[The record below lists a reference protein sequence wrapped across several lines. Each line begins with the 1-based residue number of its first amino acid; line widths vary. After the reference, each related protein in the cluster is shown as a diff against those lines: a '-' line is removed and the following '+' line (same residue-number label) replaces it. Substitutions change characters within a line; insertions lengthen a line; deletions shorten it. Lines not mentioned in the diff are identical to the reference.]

1 MKLGI
6 YQIASLFPNFLSI
19 EIKRNVFL
27 FPFLFPFSF
36 GFGMV
41 LHGKHQQIPGNRS
54 NRSSSAG
61 SRVGMALIERK
72 IPHTFAV
79 HTYTRP
85 TVCQFC
91 KKLLRGLFKQGVQCK
106 DCQYNAHKKC
116 IDKVPKDCAGEKEPN
131 PSEFNDSSVSSES
144 ETYFKDDLDDSD
156 NEESPNNNKQNMTPP
171 VFLNGSMYRDN
182 DNDSAHDD
190 HATAD
195 SVHPMP
201 SSANIPLMRIV
212 QSVKHTK
219 RRSGQVM
226 KEGWLVHFT
235 NKDKSVKRHYW
246 RLDSK
251 AIVLFISDHGS
262 KYFKEIPLN
271 EIISI
276 DTARNLS
283 GNESHCFTI
292 RTTNV
297 DYFVG
302 QDPLLSYK
310 VGEPL
315 LIPPADSGVGA
326 HLAKSWEVTI
336 RQAMMPVT
344 NYRKFYFS
352 FKKSSEIHSD
362 SFNFHGF

>member
-1 MKLGI
+1 M
-6 YQIASLFPNFLSI
+6 
-19 EIKRNVFL
+19 
-27 FPFLFPFSF
+27 
-36 GFGMV
+36 
-41 LHGKHQQIPGNRS
+41 
-54 NRSSSAG
+54 
-61 SRVGMALIERK
+61 IERN
-72 IPHTFAV
+72 IPHTFSV

-91 KKLLRGLFKQGVQCK
+91 KKLLRGIFKQGLQCK

-116 IDKVPKDCAGEKEPN
+116 IDKVPKDCPGEKEPN
-131 PSEFNDSSVSSES
+131 FSEINDSRISSET
-144 ETYFKDDLDDSD
+144 EVYLKEDLNDSD
-156 NEESPNNNKQNMTPP
+156 NEESPNNNKQNVASSGTY
-171 VFLNGSMYRDN
+171 NGSIFRDVDN
-182 DNDSAHDD
+182 DTLEEHSSTDL
-190 HATAD
+190 
-195 SVHPMP
+195 VQPMS

-219 RRSGQVM
+219 RRSGQVI
-226 KEGWLVHFT
+226 KEGWLVHYT
-235 NKDKSVKRHYW
+235 NKDKTVKRHYW

-251 AIVLFISDHGS
+251 AITLFLSDHGS

-283 GNESHCFTI
+283 GNEFHCFQI
-292 RTTNV
+292 RTTNF

-310 VGEPL
+310 IGEPL
-315 LIPPADSGVGA
+315 LIPPPDSGVGA

-344 NYRKFYFS
+344 NYRKSILFTILQIWMQVN
-352 FKKSSEIHSD
+352 KNLKSRKSNLILWL
-362 SFNFHGF
+362 

>member
-1 MKLGI
+1 MG
-6 YQIASLFPNFLSI
+6 
-19 EIKRNVFL
+19 
-27 FPFLFPFSF
+27 
-36 GFGMV
+36 
-41 LHGKHQQIPGNRS
+41 
-54 NRSSSAG
+54 
-61 SRVGMALIERK
+61 LIERK

-131 PSEFNDSSVSSES
+131 PSELNDSSVSSEN
-144 ETYFKDDLDDSD
+144 ETYLKDDLDDSD
-156 NEESPNNNKQNMTPP
+156 NDEYPNNNKQNSRAAPT
-171 VFLNGSMYRDN
+171 VILNGSVYRGVVDN
-182 DNDSAHDD
+182 DITHDENA
-190 HATAD
+190 ATD
-195 SVHPMP
+195 SVQAMP

-219 RRSGQVM
+219 RRSGQVI
-226 KEGWLVHFT
+226 KEGWLVHYT
-235 NKDKSVKRHYW
+235 NKEKSVKRHYW

-251 AIVLFISDHGS
+251 AITLFTSDHGS

-276 DTARNLS
+276 ETARNLS
-283 GNESHCFTI
+283 GNESHCFQI

-315 LIPPADSGVGA
+315 LIPPADSGIGA
-326 HLAKSWEVTI
+326 HLAKSWEITI
-336 RQAMMPVT
+336 RQALMPVT
-344 NYRKFYFS
+344 NFRKC
-352 FKKSSEIHSD
+352 
-362 SFNFHGF
+362 

>member
-1 MKLGI
+1 MKMAVFVLFLLLLLVVFCRFVVLCLVVPFETNGI
-6 YQIASLFPNFLSI
+6 YQIATCKLLQLKSLF
-19 EIKRNVFL
+19 
-27 FPFLFPFSF
+27 FPHIFSSTEQH
-36 GFGMV
+36 V
-41 LHGKHQQIPGNRS
+41 PS
-54 NRSSSAG
+54 VRSSRSPSAG
-61 SRVGMALIERK
+61 SRIGMGLIDRK
-72 IPHTFAV
+72 IPHTFSV

-131 PSEFNDSSVSSES
+131 SSELNDSSVSSES
-144 ETYFKDDLDDSD
+144 EVYLKDDLDDSD
-156 NEESPNNNKQNMTPP
+156 NDESPNNNKHNSAPP
-171 VFLNGSMYRDN
+171 VILNGTQYRDV
-182 DNDSAHDD
+182 DNDGAHDE
-190 HATAD
+190 HASAD
-195 SVHPMP
+195 SLQPMS

-226 KEGWLVHFT
+226 KEGWLVHHT
-235 NKDKSVKRHYW
+235 NKEKSVKRHYW

-251 AIVLFISDHGS
+251 AITLFVSDHGS

-283 GNESHCFTI
+283 GNESHCFQI

-315 LIPPADSGVGA
+315 LIPPADSGIGA
-326 HLAKSWEVTI
+326 HLAKSWEVSI

-344 NYRKFYFS
+344 NYRK
-352 FKKSSEIHSD
+352 
-362 SFNFHGF
+362 

>member
-1 MKLGI
+1 M
-6 YQIASLFPNFLSI
+6 
-19 EIKRNVFL
+19 
-27 FPFLFPFSF
+27 
-36 GFGMV
+36 
-41 LHGKHQQIPGNRS
+41 
-54 NRSSSAG
+54 
-61 SRVGMALIERK
+61 
-72 IPHTFAV
+72 

-131 PSEFNDSSVSSES
+131 PSEMNDSCISSENES
-144 ETYFKDDLDDSD
+144 YLKDDLDDSD
-156 NEESPNNNKQNMTPP
+156 NDEFPNNNKQNAPT
-171 VFLNGSMYRDN
+171 VILNGAIYRGVDN
-182 DNDSAHDD
+182 DVTNDEHS
-190 HATAD
+190 TTD
-195 SVHPMP
+195 SVQPMP

-219 RRSGQVM
+219 RRSGQVI
-226 KEGWLVHFT
+226 KEGWLVHYT
-235 NKDKSVKRHYW
+235 NKEKTVKRHYW

-251 AIVLFISDHGS
+251 AIILFIADHGS

-276 DTARNLS
+276 ETARNLS
-283 GNESHCFTI
+283 GNESHCFQI

-315 LIPPADSGVGA
+315 LIPPADSGIGA

-344 NYRKFYFS
+344 NFRKF
-352 FKKSSEIHSD
+352 
-362 SFNFHGF
+362 FHIF

>member
-1 MKLGI
+1 MLK
-6 YQIASLFPNFLSI
+6 SMR
-19 EIKRNVFL
+19 IKWL
-27 FPFLFPFSF
+27 QL
-36 GFGMV
+36 
-41 LHGKHQQIPGNRS
+41 IPGMRS
-54 NRSSSAG
+54 NRSPSAG
-61 SRVGMALIERK
+61 SRAGMGLIDRK

-131 PSEFNDSSVSSES
+131 PSELNDSSVSSES
-144 ETYFKDDLDDSD
+144 EAYSKDDLEDSD
-156 NEESPNNNKQNMTPP
+156 NDEFPNNNKQIAAPT
-171 VFLNGSMYRDN
+171 VILNGSVYRGAVDN
-182 DNDSAHDD
+182 VVHEENS
-190 HATAD
+190 ATAD
-195 SVHPMP
+195 SVQPMP

-219 RRSGQVM
+219 RRSGQVI
-226 KEGWLVHFT
+226 KEGWLVHHT
-235 NKDKSVKRHYW
+235 NKEKAVKRHYW

-251 AIVLFISDHGS
+251 AITLFASDHGS
-262 KYFKEIPLN
+262 KYYKELPLN

-276 DTARNLS
+276 ETARNLS
-283 GNESHCFTI
+283 GNESHCFQI

-315 LIPPADSGVGA
+315 LIPPADSGIGA

-336 RQAMMPVT
+336 RQALMPVT
-344 NYRKFYFS
+344 NFRKCFL
-352 FKKSSEIHSD
+352 
-362 SFNFHGF
+362 